1 MMKEGI
7 FYVLIFI
14 NILVGC
20 SKGYKIEPNE
30 LLNARVGQPYQQSL
44 IISGGKVIDKDN
56 LSSTEIPENLGITV
70 QPVNDLDGY
79 NIIEIKGTPKY
90 KGIFKIHVL
99 AGFYGG
105 GRAEINKEYTL
116 TVED

>member
-1 MMKEGI
+1 MKSKLILFFSI
-7 FYVLIFI
+7 FLILTACGKKYTI
-14 NILVGC
+14 TP
-20 SKGYKIEPNE
+20 E
-30 LLNARVGQPYQQSL
+30 SL
-44 IISGGKVIDKDN
+44 AEAHVNQAYHQVIHISGGKVIDKDN
-56 LSSTEIPENLGITV
+56 PLSTDIPENLGITV

-79 NIIEIKGTPKY
+79 NVIEIKGTPKY

-105 GRAEINKEYTL
+105 GSAEINKEYTL